1 MCRIDLST
9 FFNFTPFP
17 TRVPKA
23 HCIFLLITCLWHCRS
38 AYVRAHIYTVRMY
51 FAGVYAS
58 VLIHTPCSVERL
70 LYDSILH
77 SISIIIPGKKRH
89 ITHKPLSLTHA
100 SSEWW
105 IALMFGNAKPLL
117 FDLSFLLSYKHK
129 HHLPHPILSLST
141 QQAKAHG
148 FIAAE
153 TFLF

>member
-17 TRVPKA
+17 PGFPKHIA
-23 HCIFLLITCLWHCRS
+23 ISFWSLACDTADQLMC
-38 AYVRAHIYTVRMY
+38 VRTYICMY
-51 FAGVYAS
+51 FARVYAS
-58 VLIHTPCSVERL
+58 VLIHTPCSVDRL

-129 HHLPHPILSLST
+129 HHLPHPILRLST
-141 QQAKAHG
+141 QQPKAHG